1 MEKYPL
7 RTQLL
12 SCTVLAVIGLGILH
26 FGHDEPLGQALSAG
40 LPWLDQLALGAA
52 LGLAIAL
59 ASAVSSL
66 RKPSAEAV
74 QRTTASYA
82 RLDLRGWNPVW
93 ISLGA
98 GISEELLFR
107 AALQPLIGLWGA
119 SLLFLLAH
127 ARAYEFHRIDRA
139 ALLQA
144 GGVFGMALAFGLGFE
159 YFGLLAMMVAHTIID
174 IVGLLIVRRLAALQ
188 ER

>member
-1 MEKYPL
+1 MEKYSL
-7 RTQLL
+7 RTQLF
-12 SCTVLAVIGLGILH
+12 SCATLAALGLVIIHFAHPQPLAQVLL
-26 FGHDEPLGQALSAG
+26 AG
-40 LPWLDQLALGAA
+40 MPWLDQLALGAA
-52 LGLAIAL
+52 LGLAIGL
-59 ASAVSSL
+59 VSAVSSL
-66 RKPSAEAV
+66 RQPSAEAV

-82 RLDLRGWNPVW
+82 RLDLSGWHPVW

-107 AALQPLIGLWGA
+107 AALQPLIGIWGA

-144 GGVFGMALAFGLGFE
+144 SGVLGMALAFGLGFE
-159 YFGLLAMMVAHTIID
+159 YIGLLAMMVAHTIID
-174 IVGLLIVRRLAALQ
+174 IVGLLIVRRLAARQ
-188 ER
+188 GR